1 MHVRTIL
8 NSLQRHKGFVYG
20 AERLAT
26 WDGKRCLEIP
36 IRPRKGSRPIC
47 SKCERPGPTYDHPR
61 AQRRFEH
68 VPLWGMAVFFLYT
81 MRRVDCPRCGV
92 KIEKVPWCEGK
103 HSMTLAFQWF
113 LATWAKVLSWQQ
125 VADAFGVEWGRVY
138 GSVVMAVAWG
148 RARLDLGGVEAI
160 GVDEIHWGR
169 GQQGY
174 VTLVYQI
181 DAGRKR
187 LLWMGPRRRARTLLG
202 FFRWFGRDNTQRLR
216 FVCSDMW
223 RPYLK
228 VIAKKA
234 SHAVHVLDRFHIV
247 AHLNKAV
254 DEVRREEAGA
264 MKRKGQEPVLAG
276 SRWCL
281 LKKRANLTER
291 QRPRLRE
298 LLRLNLRTVRA
309 YLLKEDFEFFWGYTH
324 PAWAGK
330 FLDAWCESAMRSR
343 LKPMKRVAKMLRAH
357 RELTLNWFRARK
369 AISAGVVE
377 GMNNKAKLG
386 TKQAYGFHTYNC
398 LETALYHRL
407 GDLPESELAH
417 RFS

>member
-8 NSLQRHKGFVYG
+8 NSLERHKGFVYET
-20 AERLAT
+20 ERFGT
-26 WDGKRCLEIP
+26 WGGKRCLEIP
-36 IRPRKGSRPIC
+36 IRPRKNSRPIC
-47 SKCERPGPTYDHPR
+47 SQCGRPGPTYDHPR
-61 AQRRFEH
+61 GERRFEH

-81 MRRVDCPRCGV
+81 MRRVDCRHCGV
-92 KIEKVPWCEGK
+92 KIEKIPWCEGK

-113 LATWAKVLSWQQ
+113 LAVWAKTLSWQQ
-125 VADAFGVEWGRVY
+125 VADAFDVKWGRVY
-138 GSVVMAVAWG
+138 ASVAMAVAWG
-148 RARLDLGGVEAI
+148 RARLDLSGVAAI
-160 GVDEIHWGR
+160 GVDEIHWGH
-169 GQQGY
+169 GQLGY

-181 DAGRKR
+181 DVGHRR
-187 LLWMGPRRRARTLLG
+187 LLWMGPRRTARTLLG
-202 FFRWFGRDNTQRLR
+202 FFRWFGPDNSKRLR

-223 RPYLK
+223 KPYLK

-234 SHAVHVLDRFHIV
+234 SKAIHVLDRFHIV
-247 AHLNKAV
+247 GHLNKAV

-264 MKRKGQEPVLAG
+264 MKRQGQEPVLAH

-281 LKKRANLTER
+281 LKKPANLTDR
-291 QRPRLRE
+291 QKPRLRE

-324 PAWAGK
+324 AAWAGK
-330 FLDAWCESAMRSR
+330 FLDAWCTRAMRSR
-343 LKPMKRVAKMLRAH
+343 LKPMKRVAKMLRRH
-357 RELTLNWFRARK
+357 RELILNWFRAK
-369 AISAGVVE
+369 KEFSSGVVE
-377 GMNNKAKLG
+377 GLNNKAKLC

-407 GDLPESELAH
+407 GDLPEPELAH